1 MMENNRI
8 SSSTTNL
15 FWHRRDLR
23 IEDNSGLF
31 KALTSG
37 QKIQAVFIFDSN
49 ILNLLSDKEDA
60 RITFIYREISRLK
73 AEYQS
78 LGADLLVLYGDS
90 IEIIP
95 QLALEMGAESVFTNR
110 DYEPKAVLRDTR
122 INELLTKNKI
132 KFIGTNKI

>member
-1 MMENNRI
+1 MMENNRLN
-8 SSSTTNL
+8 SSNTNL

-60 RITFIYREISRLK
+60 RITFIYRTLHFAPRLLYLISMR
-73 AEYQS
+73 EV
-78 LGADLLVLYGDS
+78 LGY
-90 IEIIP
+90 
-95 QLALEMGAESVFTNR
+95 
-110 DYEPKAVLRDTR
+110 K
-122 INELLTKNKI
+122 
-132 KFIGTNKI
+132 